1 MMSDERRARWE
12 RRAVHGYVA
21 YIALSAA
28 ALMIAGLILL
38 VVAIAS
44 A

>member
-1 MMSDERRARWE
+1 MTEERRARWE
-12 RRAVHGYVA
+12 QRAVGGYVV

-28 ALMIAGLILL
+28 ALLIAGLILV

>member
-1 MMSDERRARWE
+1 MTSEERRARWE
-12 RRAVHGYVA
+12 RRAVGGYVA

-28 ALMIAGLILL
+28 ALLIAGMILL
-38 VVAIAS
+38 VIAIAP